1 MRRPFGTV
9 SLVAERAV
17 RYLTNRRAPVASV
30 EMARAVLATRVSDES
45 VARSLL
51 ESAFAGDPRLV
62 YEDGTWRAVAGAVRA
77 KQPRTP
83 APSAE
88 SDRVLLVIEGERPAR
103 GRRFSIRS
111 VCVVRVEE
119 GAVVAA
125 CGGDLAPGR
134 SGRRLRRAVL
144 ELVEGAVPVIHD
156 APGAI
161 ASLEAWLGETLP
173 PPISLRRLGQL
184 RLGLRRDHS
193 FAELAAKLGVGWR
206 ETDDPADL
214 AEALEACLGRLRRP
228 GETLDELRLATAA
241 GAPSID
247 WSRFAFDRE
256 FLKRLPPGPGVYRF
270 YDGEGKLLYVG
281 RSSNLRRRVWSYF
294 VEGTSRTPRVQ
305 ALLDAV
311 HRIEIEPSGSDLE
324 AVLREAAIISSRG
337 PRRNVQRRVH
347 PDSARAARLGSMM
360 ILEPAAP
367 PGVLRAYL
375 IRDAQLLEKVAVG
388 PGRRGLRR
396 LERILED
403 RFFSYR
409 PSPSSARETQVDVEL
424 VARWLAEHRDRA
436 VAFDPTDL
444 PSARQV
450 ILRLE
455 WFLSGAPLMDPTG
468 LPTLPR

>member
-1 MRRPFGTV
+1 MRRLPGAV

-17 RYLTNRRAPVASV
+17 RYLAGRGAPVASV
-30 EMARAVLATRVSDES
+30 EMAREVLATRVSDEA

-62 YEDGTWRAVAGAVRA
+62 YENGAWRAVAGAARA
-77 KQPRTP
+77 GSPRAP

-88 SDRVLLVIEGERPAR
+88 SDRVLLVVEGERPAR
-103 GRRFSIRS
+103 GRRYSIRS
-111 VCVVRVEE
+111 VCAIRVEG

-125 CGGDLAPGR
+125 CGGSLAPGR
-134 SGRRLRRAVL
+134 AGERLRRAVL

-156 APGAI
+156 APGAV

-193 FAELAAKLGVGWR
+193 FADLAARLGVAWR

-214 AEALEACLGRLRRP
+214 AEVLEACLARLRRP

-241 GAPSID
+241 GAPPID

-256 FLKRLPPGPGVYRF
+256 LLRRLPPEPGVYRF
-270 YDGEGKLLYVG
+270 YDAEGRLLYVG
-281 RSSNLRRRVWSYF
+281 RSNNLRRRVSSYF
-294 VEGTSRTPRVQ
+294 VEGASRTPRIQ
-305 ALLDAV
+305 ALLDSA
-311 HRIEIEPSGSDLE
+311 HRIEVEPTGSDLE
-324 AVLREAAIISSRG
+324 AVLREAAVIASGR
-337 PRRNVQRRVH
+337 PRRNVQRRVR
-347 PDSARAARLGSMM
+347 PNSARAARLGSMM
-360 ILEPAAP
+360 ILEPAAA
-367 PGVLRAYL
+367 PGALRAYL
-375 IRDAQLLEKVAVG
+375 IRDGQLVEKVAIG

-409 PSPSSARETQVDVEL
+409 PSPSSTRETEVDVDL

-444 PSARQV
+444 PSAREV